1 MIEEYLMSGGQH
13 TWREIMSQPDIWVEA
28 LAAFDPQDRLL
39 QSWLETRAFDQVIV
53 TGCGSTYYL
62 ALTAARLL
70 RYAGCHAIACPAS
83 ELLLHRKSVCLPG
96 HHYLLLSVSRSGA
109 TSETV
114 RAQHHFKY
122 YSRKP
127 VLTVTCD
134 SDSPLAVD
142 ANLAI
147 SVDVAQEQ
155 SVAQTR
161 SFSSM
166 LVVAQQLSALIAGH
180 DLAASRPLPAS
191 CRHLLE
197 RYGDL
202 ARSLGENSAI
212 KKFFFL
218 GSDALYG
225 IACEAMLKMK
235 EMSLAYS
242 EAYHTLE
249 FRHGPMSMVGEDS
262 LVIGL
267 ISPSAARQEIRVL
280 NEMAEMGAR
289 VLAIGP
295 APANAH
301 DKVILPADLPPWC
314 SPVLYLPVL
323 QLLAYHRAI
332 FNGCDPDQ
340 PQNLSAVIS
349 LEDI

>member
-1 MIEEYLMSGGQH
+1 
-13 TWREIMSQPDIWVEA
+13 MSQSDIWVEA
-28 LAAFDPQDRLL
+28 LAAFNPQDRLL
-39 QSWLETRAFDQVIV
+39 QSWLESRAFDHVIV

-70 RYAGCHAIACPAS
+70 RQAGCHALACPAS
-83 ELLLHRKSVCLPG
+83 ELLLHSKSICIPG
-96 HHYLLLSVSRSGA
+96 HRYLLLSVSRSGL
-109 TSETV
+109 TSETL
-114 RAQHHFKY
+114 RAQQHFIAGFR
-122 YSRKP
+122 SP
-127 VLTVTCD
+127 VVTVTCD
-134 SDSPLAVD
+134 SGSPLATESDLVI
-142 ANLAI
+142 AI
-147 SVDVAQEQ
+147 DVAQEA

-166 LVVAQQLSALIAGH
+166 LVALQQLVAIVARH
-180 DLAASRPLPAS
+180 DHSASRPLPAF

-202 ARSLGENSAI
+202 ARSLGGDSAI

-235 EMSLAYS
+235 EMSLSYS

-267 ISPSAARQEIRVL
+267 ISPNAAKQEIRVL
-280 NEMAEMGAR
+280 DEMAALGAK

-295 APANAH
+295 APASAH
-301 DKVILPADLPPWC
+301 DRVTLPADLPPWC
-314 SPVLYLPVL
+314 TPVLYLPVL

-340 PQNLSAVIS
+340 PHNLSAVVS
-349 LEDI
+349 LDDI

>member
-1 MIEEYLMSGGQH
+1 MTRGKH
-13 TWREIMSQPDIWVEA
+13 TWREIMSQPDVWEEA
-28 LAAFDPQDRLL
+28 LAAFNPQDPLL
-39 QSWLETRAFDQVIV
+39 QSWRETGAFDHVIV

-70 RYAGCHAIACPAS
+70 RQAGCHALACPAS
-83 ELLLHRKSVCLPG
+83 ELLLHRRSVCLPG
-96 HHYLLLSVSRSGA
+96 HQYLLLSVSRSGA

-114 RAQHHFKY
+114 RAQEQFK
-122 YSRKP
+122 SRIGG
-127 VLTVTCD
+127 TVITITCD
-134 SDSPLAVD
+134 SGSPLAID
-142 ANLAI
+142 ADLAI
-147 SVDVAQEQ
+147 AIDAAQEV

-166 LVVAQQLSALIAGH
+166 LLVAQQLAALIAGH
-180 DLAASRPLPAS
+180 DLAASRPLPTF

-202 ARSLGENSAI
+202 AQSLGEDTTI
-212 KKFFFL
+212 QKFFFL

-235 EMSLAYS
+235 EMSLSYS

-267 ISPSAARQEIRVL
+267 ISPEAAKHEIRVL
-280 NEMAEMGAR
+280 DEMAEMGAT
-289 VLAIGP
+289 VLAF
-295 APANAH
+295 ARAH
-301 DKVILPADLPPWC
+301 IENHQHVRLPADLPGWC
-314 SPVLYLPVL
+314 TPALYLPML
-323 QLLAYHRAI
+323 QLLAYHRALVK
-332 FNGCDPDQ
+332 GCDPDQ
-340 PQNLSAVIS
+340 PHNLSAVVS
-349 LEDI
+349 LDDI

>member
-1 MIEEYLMSGGQH
+1 MPVGQR
-13 TWREIMSQPDIWVEA
+13 TLREIMSQPDVWVEA
-28 LAAFDPQDRLL
+28 LAASGPRDRLL
-39 QSWLETRAFDQVIV
+39 QPWQESDAFDQVIV

-62 ALTAARLL
+62 ALTAASLL
-70 RYAGCHAIACPAS
+70 RQAGCSALACPAS
-83 ELLLHRKSVCLPG
+83 ELLLHRESVCLPY

-109 TSETV
+109 TSETA
-114 RAQHHFKY
+114 RAQQHFKAKY
-122 YSRKP
+122 PGP
-127 VLTVTCD
+127 VITVTCD
-134 SDSPLAVD
+134 SASPLAQNAD
-142 ANLAI
+142 LAI
-147 SVDVAQEQ
+147 AIDAAQEK

-166 LVVAQQLSALIAGH
+166 LVVVQQLAALVAGH
-180 DLAASRPLPAS
+180 DLAASRSLPAF

-202 ARSLGENSAI
+202 AQSLGENSAI
-212 KKFFFL
+212 TKFFFL

-225 IACEAMLKMK
+225 VACEAMLKMK

-267 ISPSAARQEIRVL
+267 ISPGAAKQEVRVL
-280 NEMAEMGAR
+280 DEMAAMGAK
-289 VLAIGP
+289 VLAIGQTP
-295 APANAH
+295 IENH
-301 DKVILPADLPPWC
+301 QHVRLPADLPPW
-314 SPVLYLPVL
+314 SIPVLHLPVL
-323 QLLAYHRAI
+323 QLLAYYRAI
-332 FNGCDPDQ
+332 FNGCDPDS

-349 LEDI
+349 LDDI